1 MKEQIP
7 KNASTRTICSCLD
20 DMRNCLKTQNFSYLS
35 SLIEEIQ
42 YRANRMENA
51 LEITGGWEGIPSRI
65 NELRKLRRDIK
76 VLRKEEGELE
86 DKIEALKG

>member
-7 KNASTRTICSCLD
+7 KKASTRTICACLD

-51 LEITGGWEGIPSRI
+51 LEIINGWDGVPKKVKELKDLKKEIK
-65 NELRKLRRDIK
+65 ELRKK
-76 VLRKEEGELE
+76 KENLKEG
-86 DKIEALKG
+86 IEK